1 MTYDEFKALFEETTP
16 DNFDESKILEK
27 FQPAPTPT
35 PPEAPT
41 PSPSEEPPVVPGVT
55 KADQPITLTAAE
67 LMKFA
72 TEYAAK
78 QTPKTETKT
87 EDDEDAEIYL

>member
-1 MTYDEFKALFEETTP
+1 MTYDEFKALFESIKPEE
-16 DNFDESKILEK
+16 FDESKILEK
-27 FQPAPTPT
+27 FNPTPPST
-35 PPEAPT
+35 PPEAPN
-41 PSPSEEPPVVPGVT
+41 PAPQQEPPVVPGVT

-78 QTPKTETKT
+78 QNPAPVQNK
-87 EDDEDAEIYL
+87 EDDDDAEIYL